1 MFLLLRYSTYS
12 FKRPNVIAFLGKS
25 YLRLG
30 FCEGDCPRGT
40 EYETICLPNEMAGG
54 GEDYLGGQWTLM
66 LFHLEIIRERE
77 RHSGTLRSG
86 LARQYPRGIIIR
98 VECACVPIPL
108 GLTPVAL

>member
-1 MFLLLRYSTYS
+1 MYS

-40 EYETICLPNEMAGG
+40 EYETICLPNEMVGG
-54 GEDYLGGQWTLM
+54 SEDYLGRQWTLM

-77 RHSGTLRSG
+77 RHCG
-86 LARQYPRGIIIR
+86 LGSLGN
-98 VECACVPIPL
+98 IPGVL
-108 GLTPVAL
+108 LSESSAHVCPFH